1 MSRIGGHNYTSK
13 LSSNCVTLCC
23 LDRCET
29 SQLRQ
34 SYVTRHMSTAPQIP
48 YMGLHRK
55 TTASLPEI
63 GPFVGGAM
71 DAQVRF
77 IVPRG
82 GVGISANDD
91 LVKSGTA
98 TLFVLFPTATGTEL
112 VSTRFGCLQPDCLP
126 A

>member
-1 MSRIGGHNYTSK
+1 VHRA
-13 LSSNCVTLCC
+13 LA
-23 LDRCET
+23 
-29 SQLRQ
+29 SQLSLNQ
-34 SYVTRHMSTAPQIP
+34 EQHIEERHCHTTFPIA
-48 YMGLHRK
+48 YEGLSHVP
-55 TTASLPEI
+55 SCS
-63 GPFVGGAM
+63 PFVGGAM

-91 LVKSGTA
+91 LVRSGTA

-112 VSTRFGCLQPDCLP
+112 VSTRFGCLQPDCLT